1 MSSVGNNKEWLKEL
15 RSKTKKLK
23 ERAEKKPEP
32 VKIIL
37 ESKKPVETE
46 KNQYLEIKEEEIVIE
61 KKPEVTVKIEK
72 ENDYVVIK
80 PAIDEIKEKAK
91 EELYEEKIEE
101 EKLLEKEKI
110 ERDKIPKETELVK
123 EKKVEKI
130 EKSIDK
136 IKTEETG
143 TKEGLIDMVE
153 TDIDKLIK
161 IIDKKKAINIGDLS
175 KELNIS
181 IDRVESWAKI
191 LEDHGLIEI
200 EYPIIGL
207 PKLRKKTWKEKS

>member
-1 MSSVGNNKEWLKEL
+1 MSVGNNREWLKEL
-15 RSKTKKLK
+15 RGKTKKLR

-32 VKIIL
+32 VKINV

-72 ENDYVVIK
+72 ENDYAVIK
-80 PAIDEIKEKAK
+80 LPIDEIKAKAK
-91 EELYEEKIEE
+91 E

-110 ERDKIPKETELVK
+110 GRNEIQKETEPVV
-123 EKKVEKI
+123 EKKVNKI
-130 EKSIDK
+130 EKSIEK

-143 TKEGLIDMVE
+143 TKGELIDMVE

-161 IIDKKKAINIGDLS
+161 ILDKKKAINIGDLS

-181 IDRVESWAKI
+181 MDRLENWAKI

-207 PKLRKKTWKEKS
+207 PKLRKKTWKEKP